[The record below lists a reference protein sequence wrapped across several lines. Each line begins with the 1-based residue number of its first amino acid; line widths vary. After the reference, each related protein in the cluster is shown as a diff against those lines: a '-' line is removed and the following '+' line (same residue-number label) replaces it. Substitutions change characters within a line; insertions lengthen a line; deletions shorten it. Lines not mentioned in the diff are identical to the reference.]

1 MFDASIL
8 EGKRILVTGGGTGLG
23 KEMAVGFAAHGAHV
37 YICGRRRGALDQAV
51 NEIRARSRGRADAL
65 GADVRDP
72 DSIEA
77 MMTSI
82 WADGP
87 PTGLVNNAGANFLA
101 PTESLSPRG
110 YEAVRSTVM
119 DGSFFATL
127 SFGKRWIAEGLAG
140 AVVSNLVTWV
150 WTGSAYVV
158 P

>member
-23 KEMAVGFAAHGAHV
+23 KEMAIGFAAHGAHV
-37 YICGRRRGALDQAV
+37 YICGRRRGVLDQAV

-87 PTGLVNNAGANFLA
+87 LTGLVKMEMKSNVADVTMTL
-101 PTESLSPRG
+101 TESG
-110 YEAVRSTVM
+110 NE
-119 DGSFFATL
+119 
-127 SFGKRWIAEGLAG
+127 K
-140 AVVSNLVTWV
+140 
-150 WTGSAYVV
+150 
-158 P
+158 